1 MQNIFF
7 SRRTW
12 VPNKYLAHFVLVI
25 TTVVSI
31 GCGRSSVVE
40 RQLPKLND
48 RLAKQETLKQE
59 SLAFQTRIDEIVQRL
74 ELHAAQMSSA
84 SKDLLSISSNADER
98 AAESADST
106 HRVSEHVNVVASS
119 IDGIAN
125 TMTKVVAETE
135 RTSQIAAAA
144 RELVTAASED
154 AHALTE
160 SARTIEAVIALIQDV
175 ASQTNLLALNATIE
189 AARAGEAGRG
199 FAIVASE
206 VKLLATKTAQATN
219 EIRAGLNGIVD
230 CSLRIAERVN
240 RLVGSVEQ
248 IDGGAAAIS
257 ASIREQHSSSQAIKS
272 NSAQSAEDVRG
283 LADTLQHVASLIAD
297 AKSAARTVTEVSA
310 ELGQQSRDLRLS
322 VDRFVANSQESA
334 A

>member
-1 MQNIFF
+1 MGLKLALFPLH
-7 SRRTW
+7 TW
-12 VPNKYLAHFVLVI
+12 LPNAYTYAPSTGTAFLAATSTKVSVYVLLRFMFVVFAPTYGFMALTMDYVLLPLALI
-25 TTVVSI
+25 AMVAATVAAI
-31 GCGRSSVVE
+31 YQYNLKRLLAYSSVA
-40 RQLPKLND
+40 QLGYMVLG
-48 RLAKQETLKQE
+48 
-59 SLAFQTRIDEIVQRL
+59 
-74 ELHAAQMSSA
+74 
-84 SKDLLSISSNADER
+84 ISFGSVTGLIEK
-98 AAESADST
+98 
-106 HRVSEHVNVVASS
+106 
-119 IDGIAN
+119 IAG
-125 TMTKVVAETE
+125 
-135 RTSQIAAAA
+135 
-144 RELVTAASED
+144 
-154 AHALTE
+154 
-160 SARTIEAVIALIQDV
+160 
-175 ASQTNLLALNATIE
+175 QTNLLALNATIE